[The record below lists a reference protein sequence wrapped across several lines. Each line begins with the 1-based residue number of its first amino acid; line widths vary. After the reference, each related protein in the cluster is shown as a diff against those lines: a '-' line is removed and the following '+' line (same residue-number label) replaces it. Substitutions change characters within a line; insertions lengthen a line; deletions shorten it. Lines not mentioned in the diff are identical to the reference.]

1 MKRVA
6 TVITLLALLVVASAA
21 LAKGIAPGTYKTTIT
36 GKGPNTLNGGL
47 DGTWTLALKNGT
59 YKVTLKGHGVQ
70 VTGTYKIKKS
80 TISLTDT
87 GGPAK
92 CTGTGKYKFKLK
104 KKTLTV
110 TKVSDTKSCIGRQD
124 VLAHK
129 LTKVS

>member
-1 MKRVA
+1 MKRIA
-6 TVITLLALLVVASAA
+6 TVIALLALLVVASAA
-21 LAKGIAPGTYKTTIT
+21 LAKGITGAYKVTIT

-47 DGTWTLALKNGT
+47 DGTWTLALKNGK
-59 YKVTLKGHGVQ
+59 YKVTLKGKGVQ
-70 VTGTYKIKKS
+70 VTGNYKIKKS

-92 CTGTGKYKFKLK
+92 CTGTGKYKFSLK
-104 KKTLTV
+104 KKTMTLT
-110 TKVSDTKSCIGRQD
+110 KISDTKACIGRQD